1 MPVEQIV
8 EAFEAIEQDDY
19 DQVLTCLEPPVETS

>member
-1 MPVEQIV
+1 MPAEQIV
-8 EAFEAIEQDDY
+8 EAFEVIVHDDY